1 MVHSLSHKKPIE
13 LANVAEAI
21 YRMAGCPLHFQGRF
35 HEGNCRE
42 RQDYPGKSRGIDLE
56 NLVGKLKTEIKNGHK
71 EIRSKYEISG
81 RFLI

>member
-1 MVHSLSHKKPIE
+1 
-13 LANVAEAI
+13 
-21 YRMAGCPLHFQGRF
+21 MAGCPLHFQGRF

-56 NLVGKLKTEIKNGHK
+56 NLVGKQKTEIKNGHK

-81 RFLI
+81 RFLIWTELATIRITIIIRHGFR